1 MAKIRRI
8 DTQNLCVI
16 MTILKHFLS
25 ISYLTKD
32 LKCVLN
38 DLPTFSIIVQWG
50 KQLKDVLN
58 DFTFMNLLIY
68 MERTNHYICSH

>member
-1 MAKIRRI
+1 M
-8 DTQNLCVI
+8 

-32 LKCVLN
+32 VKRVLN
-38 DLPTFSIIVQWG
+38 DLPAFSIIVQRG

-58 DFTFMNLLIY
+58 DFTFMNLLVHGKDKSLY
-68 MERTNHYICSH
+68 CICSH